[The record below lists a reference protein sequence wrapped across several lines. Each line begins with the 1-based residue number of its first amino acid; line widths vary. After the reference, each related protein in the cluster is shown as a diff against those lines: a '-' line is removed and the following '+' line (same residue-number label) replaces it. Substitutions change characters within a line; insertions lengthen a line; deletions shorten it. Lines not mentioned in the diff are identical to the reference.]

1 MEVRNE
7 KLEKLD
13 EDVLSQIVGGLE
25 SWRPTNS
32 TIIKDDEK
40 GLIKS
45 DKKERLV
52 HYEDK

>member
-32 TIIKDDEK
+32 NIIKDDDKDLKENN
-40 GLIKS
+40 
-45 DKKERLV
+45 KKERLIR
-52 HYEDK
+52 YEDK